1 MLCRAPIGSSAES
14 ATPDWSRQLASQHQ
28 FENLLSWLDCFWIS
42 IYWKRVK
49 SMQNWRKNFDGYK
62 KKIFQK
68 CQNSQIF
75 AIFWDRA
82 ILVEY
87 IWLHFI
93 SNCTCFYATKIMN
106 HPKRFYIKLKMNFLT
121 KEKGLRRTICGHHGN
136 SGLEGSIVR
145 FEYRP
150 WRPNKGSSSCLPKE
164 ARIEYERQEKSVAGN
179 LPNFLKFHGLEY
191 TDRLRP
197 LVRPSLSVL
206 SLPVVRIFW
215 DFW

>member
-1 MLCRAPIGSSAES
+1 
-14 ATPDWSRQLASQHQ
+14 
-28 FENLLSWLDCFWIS
+28 
-42 IYWKRVK
+42 
-49 SMQNWRKNFDGYK
+49 MQNWRKNSDGYK

-106 HPKRFYIKLKMNFLT
+106 QPKKFCIKLKMNFLM
-121 KEKGLRRTICGHHGN
+121 KEKGLRRTFYGHDGD
-136 SGLEGSIVR
+136 SGREGFIVR
-145 FEYRP
+145 FRRRP
-150 WRPNKGSSSCLPKE
+150 WSPDKGSSSCLPKE

-179 LPNFLKFHGLEY
+179 LPNFLEFHCLESTAWT

-197 LVRPSLSVL
+197 PVRPSFNIFRGPNPLGLLV
-206 SLPVVRIFW
+206 IFW
-215 DFW
+215 NVSVITSELKNNEK